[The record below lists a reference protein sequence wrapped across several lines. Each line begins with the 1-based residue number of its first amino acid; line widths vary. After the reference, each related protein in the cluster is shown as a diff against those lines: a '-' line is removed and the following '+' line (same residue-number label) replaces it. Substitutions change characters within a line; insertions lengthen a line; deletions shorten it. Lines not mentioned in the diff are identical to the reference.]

1 MTDAFAVSRILCPT
15 DFSPAS
21 EAAVRAAATLAAR
34 FDAHVDLLHVW
45 APNVTVMLDAAI
57 VPTPEQI
64 AAHVNQMEKLLAD
77 AAKLVGLPAGR
88 VDRHLVQGSVAWRD
102 ITEFATEKKCDL
114 IVMST
119 HGRTGL
125 SHLLLGSVTE
135 RVVRA
140 AKVPVLTIPPP
151 V

>member
-1 MTDAFAVSRILCPT
+1 MTDSFSVTRILCPT

-21 EAAVRAAATLAAR
+21 DAALRAAEGIASRYGAR
-34 FDAHVDLLHVW
+34 LDLLHVW
-45 APNVTVMLDAAI
+45 APNVTVVMDAAI
-57 VPTPEQI
+57 MPTPEQV
-64 AAHVNQMEKLLAD
+64 ATYVTQLEKTLAE
-77 AAKLVGLPAGR
+77 AAKRLSLPADR
-88 VDRHLVQGSVAWRD
+88 VGRHLVQGTVAWRD
-102 ITEFATEKKCDL
+102 ITDFAAKEKFDL

-140 AKVPVLTIPPP
+140 AKMPVLTIPPP
-151 V
+151 P